1 MARAKKP
8 MAVKELIAEAESFGA
23 NRNQAEPTN
32 SLRDAPQS
40 IDAVRTII
48 DRMENGLHE
57 VRDLAHAVF
66 IITGTLPWDE
76 SEAAQRVAGL
86 IMERAQELKAQ
97 RTAAMEALC
106 NLVSG
111 EREASNV

>member
-1 MARAKKP
+1 MMSKTTNTSARACGEVP
-8 MAVKELIAEAESFGA
+8 GLPAITES
-23 NRNQAEPTN
+23 
-32 SLRDAPQS
+32 LDA
-40 IDAVRTII
+40 IHTII
-48 DRMENGLHE
+48 DRMENGLIE
-57 VRDLAHAVF
+57 VRQLAHAVF
-66 IITGTLPWDE
+66 IITGTLPWDK

-97 RTAAMEALC
+97 RTAAMEALR